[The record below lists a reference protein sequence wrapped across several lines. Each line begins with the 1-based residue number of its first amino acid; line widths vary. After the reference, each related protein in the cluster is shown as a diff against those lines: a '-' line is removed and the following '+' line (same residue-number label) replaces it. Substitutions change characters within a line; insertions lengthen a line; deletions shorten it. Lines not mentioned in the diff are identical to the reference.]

1 MELTIKTELECTEY
15 RMEMLRSVKHDQ
27 DAKMSHI

>member
-1 MELTIKTELECTEY
+1 MELTIKTELECTEC
-15 RMEMLRSVKHDQ
+15 RLEILRSVKHDQ